1 MKKVF
6 NLLTAAMFVAVLA
19 GCNTSAEAP
28 KTSPSSSTVA
38 MPTAATYSLIRDSER
53 TRVFVLVD
61 EDGYWQFAQVTDRTL
76 PTEKDPVGMSMSRK
90 EAVMVLGDKTTD
102 LDGKLTVDQA
112 VKAKYW
118 LTTDG
123 RVSAL
128 LQSLR

>member
-6 NLLTAAMFVAVLA
+6 RLLVAAMFVAVLA
-19 GCNTSAEAP
+19 GCNTSTETP
-28 KTSPSSSTVA
+28 KSPPLTA
-38 MPTAATYSLIRDSER
+38 MPTAATYSLIRDSEQ

-61 EDGYWQFAQVTDRTL
+61 EDGYKQFAQATDRVL
-76 PTEKDPVGMSMSRK
+76 PTEKNPVGMNMSRK

-123 RVSAL
+123 RVAAL

>member
-6 NLLTAAMFVAVLA
+6 HLLAAATFVAVLA
-19 GCNTSAEAP
+19 GCNTSAETP

-38 MPTAATYSLIRDSER
+38 MPTAVTFSLIKYPEQA
-53 TRVFVLVD
+53 RVFVLVS
-61 EDGYWQFAQVTDRTL
+61 EDGYRQFAQATDRTL

-90 EAVMVLGDKTTD
+90 EAVIVLGDKTTD
-102 LDGKLTVDQA
+102 LDGKLTVDQT

-118 LTTDG
+118 LTTEG